1 MLELRYTTVGVVVT
15 VDPVE
20 VTLTTLEVAVPLV
33 VAPPCDCV
41 VLGDADVATKR
52 GGVDAAPAAD
62 CAC

>member
-1 MLELRYTTVGVVVT
+1 VGVVVT

-33 VAPPCDCV
+33 VAAPCDCV
-41 VLGDADVATKR
+41 VLGDDDVATKR
-52 GGVDAAPAAD
+52 GGVDAAPVAD